1 MRLASHNTQYGSSLI
16 EILVAS
22 LMGVMTLGVVGSILL
37 ASLQI
42 TEHRGE
48 RLLLVDSIESVM
60 LHIKQDIRRA
70 GFNDARGVSVRL
82 VGSTKTIY
90 VSPASQQLGYVYRAA
105 SSVEGPFRN
114 AFFKYYVST
123 TSSVGQLKICEKH
136 TSAPLDIASAAESGL
151 LGNCYNL
158 FDPKLISV
166 SEFEVSTEVTSEHAR
181 ASQLVSVR
189 LAGQLTQAPEVNYS
203 SQITVRVRND

>member
-1 MRLASHNTQYGSSLI
+1 MLREPSILVMRLASQSTQYGSSLI

-82 VGSTKTIY
+82 IGSAKTI
-90 VSPASQQLGYVYRAA
+90 
-105 SSVEGPFRN
+105 
-114 AFFKYYVST
+114 
-123 TSSVGQLKICEKH
+123 
-136 TSAPLDIASAAESGL
+136 
-151 LGNCYNL
+151 
-158 FDPKLISV
+158 
-166 SEFEVSTEVTSEHAR
+166 
-181 ASQLVSVR
+181 
-189 LAGQLTQAPEVNYS
+189 
-203 SQITVRVRND
+203 